1 MTADEKTGDGTG
13 TYKVDQAAID
23 RTVAQL
29 GGVIEALMKEPSRLT
44 LQTFAGKGGNGV
56 YPHIFTGSGK
66 GAVSATALRDTFEE
80 FAVAMETQLTS
91 METKLGGLVKDLQLA
106 HQFQREGEEGA
117 ALTAAEMMADLRDA
131 LAAFGGSTST
141 TATTPAGAT
150 TA

>member
-1 MTADEKTGDGTG
+1 MADQATGDGTG

-29 GGVIEALMKEPSRLT
+29 NGVIEALMKNPSRLT
-44 LQTFAGKGGNGV
+44 LQTFAGKGGSGI
-56 YPHIFTGSGK
+56 YPHIYAGSGK
-66 GAVSATALRDTFEE
+66 GAVSATALQDKFKA
-80 FAVAMETQLTS
+80 FAVAMETQLAS
-91 METKLGGLVKDLQLA
+91 METNLGGLVKDLVLA
-106 HQFQREGEEGA
+106 HQFQKEGEEGA

-141 TATTPAGAT
+141 TTTAPAGAP